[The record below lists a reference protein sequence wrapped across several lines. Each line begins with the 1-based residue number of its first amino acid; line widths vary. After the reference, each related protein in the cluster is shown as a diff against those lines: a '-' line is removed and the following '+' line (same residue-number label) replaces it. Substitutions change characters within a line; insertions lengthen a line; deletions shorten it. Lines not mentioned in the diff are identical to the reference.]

1 MVAIDREVLRKVIER
16 AGGKEVIRNKYKSVD
31 DWLSGKKLP
40 TFKQLEYLARKSGIP
55 IGDIVLGKIPE
66 PLEGLEITFFRRNPE
81 IPPSV
86 ELEKLVRLTKSR
98 VEFASE
104 YLEELGYPPRNF
116 VGSVTIE
123 EDVEEV
129 ATYIRRVIKLDK
141 NWVEKNEIKTKRDA
155 FRFLREKLEESGI
168 FVFCNSHFE
177 NNTHLKLN
185 PEEFKGFSIVDR
197 YAPAIFVNTAAY
209 LSTQIFTLMH
219 ELVHIFLGNS
229 AISQI
234 DEVTLD
240 VADVEVEK
248 FCNRVAAAL
257 LVPSEKLEKELLVY
271 KEFEKLAEE
280 LKVSTLVVIL
290 RAFEKKLIRKK
301 DYFNYLDI
309 YKRKFSEYTEE
320 SLKEEEKKGKGG
332 GDWYRSKVNQLSYRF
347 LQLAI
352 EAFYTRNIPPNHFVF
367 LTGVK
372 VSNIQRIEERI
383 R

>member
-1 MVAIDREVLRKVIER
+1 MVVIDREVLRKVIER
-16 AGGKEVIRNKYKSVD
+16 AGGKEVIRNRYKSVD
-31 DWLSGKKLP
+31 DWLSGKKFP
-40 TFKQLEYLARKSGIP
+40 TFKQLEYLAQKSGIP
-55 IGDIVLGKIPE
+55 IGDIILGKIPE

-81 IPPSV
+81 VPPSI
-86 ELEKLVRLTKSR
+86 ELERLVRLTKSR

-104 YLEELGYPPRNF
+104 YLEELGYSPCEF
-116 VGSVTIE
+116 VGSITTE

-129 ATYIRRVIKLDK
+129 ASYIREVIKLDK
-141 NWVEKNEIKTKRDA
+141 DWIEKNEIKTKKDA
-155 FRFLREKLEESGI
+155 FRFLREKLEESRI

-185 PEEFKGFSIVDR
+185 PEEFKGFSIVDK
-197 YAPAIFVNTAAY
+197 YAPAIFVNTTAY

-248 FCNRVAAAL
+248 FCNKVAAAL
-257 LVPSEKLEKELLVY
+257 LVPSEKLEGEPLSYERL
-271 KEFEKLAEE
+271 EKLGEE
-280 LKVSTLVVIL
+280 LKISTLVVIL
-290 RAFEKKLIRKK
+290 RAFERKLIRKK
-301 DYFNYLDI
+301 EYFDYLTV
-309 YKRKFSEYTEE
+309 YKKKFFEHLEKS
-320 SLKEEEKKGKGG
+320 SDEEEKKRKGG
-332 GDWYRSKVNQLSYRF
+332 GDWYRTKINQLSYKF

-352 EAFYTRNIPPNHFVF
+352 EAFHTRSIPPNHFVF

-372 VSNIQRIEERI
+372 VSNIQKIEERI